1 MHNVATGVAILLAGA
16 AAAGILARPVAAEQM
31 TLYSLATGD
40 RMVDLG
46 QEGGAGN
53 MTLWHSEIQDEA
65 GNKLGTGAG
74 ACIRLDAAGNVMCDL
89 VIEHDGHGTINVSG
103 VQVVEPAT
111 ATLTILGGTGAYQG
125 ATGTVRSTPV
135 ENRAR
140 FRYEID
146 YRVD

>member
-1 MHNVATGVAILLAGA
+1 MRNVATAIAILLLAGPA
-16 AAAGILARPVAAEQM
+16 AAEQM
-31 TLYSLATGD
+31 TLYSLATED
-40 RMVDLG
+40 RFVDLG

-74 ACIRLDAAGNVMCDL
+74 TCIRLDAAGNVMCDL

-103 VQVVEPAT
+103 VQVAEPAT